1 MESEELD
8 SGIHEMSV
16 LVSSS
21 TETLNTLLTNPLV
34 RLDSDMGLVVLSILS
49 HFKTK
54 CQVSNFG
61 RIIFVILKIIYDKA
75 KNHTIWEMCF

>member
-54 CQVSNFG
+54 CQVSSFG
-61 RIIFVILKIIYDKA
+61 RIIFVILEIICDKA
-75 KNHTIWEMCF
+75 KNQTIWEICF